1 MHFDLATRIVTLGVG
16 ELAGFSLGPRESG
29 GGAGGLWRAQ
39 LGQHWHSEFRTRA
52 AEEPGARFEVPI
64 GGDYHHRGWTFRLS
78 GRIDQ
83 YLPSPAGGVRLR
95 ELKTVSRPLPA
106 PEAELQAEYPG
117 YFVQLAAYLVLHT
130 LASKAEAD
138 HRRSVDDIG
147 DRPAGA
153 GEGVRGELVFIEAG
167 SGLVQTVAAPPE
179 SIAILH
185 GQLDELVGFLDARR
199 RAYERRRAL
208 PVRPA
213 FALFRPGQEHVQR
226 DLSAALGLDAAVAPL
241 DGGPSDPVA
250 PLARATPEV
259 GRTVPGEPPP
269 AAQSAFRNP
278 HSSSILCFEAPT
290 GFGKT
295 GCLLE
300 FALTALKEGIYDRL
314 VYLTGKSTGQL
325 QVVHQLETMLA
336 PETPSSVAPRA
347 RAANSAKP
355 VAKRVS
361 VPIPAAPVCGAA
373 RQSGDS
379 APVSPSAA
387 ETPNPKPETGAPSAA
402 RLPVWQVRSKA
413 EHCVNSVYHC
423 LPDACPFIRDAAER
437 WHGSGLPRFYL
448 VDGEPRDLE
457 TLKAAGRAAGICPYE
472 ITRAAL
478 PFNDVWVG
486 DYNYVF
492 APANRGLFFEQPGFD
507 PAATLLIVD
516 EAHNLPARVA
526 DAYSHSVRAADAW
539 TTYDALRS
547 VRAPASFVLAWEAWA
562 RELDDLHP
570 TESLDGATEIGLRAA
585 AGRLAELVPATALDF
600 VALGPRVSELLWQ
613 LPQLDEFLDSAE
625 LPKLL
630 WCPARG
636 ELRVTCLDAAN
647 AIAETLRRFRHVVL
661 TSATLNPPDAF
672 ATACGLD
679 RAAPVGRDLCRAAAV
694 PPLARVAPPDPTS
707 ALQWRAASEIP
718 CPLEGAASSAPCT
731 TGGGDGA
738 PPSTDPHS
746 QTPSASPVAP
756 LARAATEVGRTV
768 PGEPSP
774 SLSAAHVDL
783 AATLGKLPRASKK
796 TLRGLTTAAA
806 LLRTE
811 EAQTAPTVPFLR
823 ADTPWRRGAYRV
835 GIDTRVDTRWE
846 RRTHHF
852 ETTAATV
859 AQLCAAASST
869 VAPLARAAKSDPTSA
884 IQWRAASVIPCS
896 LEGAASS
903 APCTTDGGDGAA
915 PSNDLH
921 NQTSATSAVAP
932 LARAASHAPV
942 AVFFPS
948 YAYAESVAQ
957 TCAASHPSLRI
968 AQQPRGLDL
977 AEQTAFIES
986 ALAANDAI
994 FLVLGTGYTE
1004 GIDLLGGRIT
1014 HAMVVGPA
1022 LPEVNA
1028 VQRAKLAHCDAKSRD
1043 AAFRRVYQVPGM
1055 QKVNQALGRL
1065 VRAPGHSATVILH
1078 CCRFAEASYRELLD
1092 PELQN
1097 AVVLDADETLAA
1109 WLSGHE
1115 IA

>member
-16 ELAGFSLGPRESG
+16 ELAGFALGPRTSA

-39 LGQHWHSEFRTRA
+39 LGQHWHNEFRTRA

-64 GGDYHHRGWTFRLS
+64 GGDYTYRSWTFRLS

-95 ELKTVSRPLPA
+95 ELKTVTRPLPA
-106 PEAELQAEYPG
+106 SEPELQAEFPG
-117 YFVQLAAYLVLHT
+117 YFVQLAAYLVLHA
-130 LASKAEAD
+130 LAPDAE
-138 HRRSVDDIG
+138 
-147 DRPAGA
+147 PA
-153 GEGVRGELVFIEAG
+153 RGELVFIEA
-167 SGLVQTVAAPPE
+167 STGLVQTVAAPAE
-179 SIAILH
+179 STAILH

-199 RAYERRRAL
+199 RAAARRRGL

-213 FALFRPGQEHVQR
+213 FAQFRPGQEHVQR
-226 DLSAALGLDAAVAPL
+226 DLRAALGID
-241 DGGPSDPVA
+241 PSVA
-250 PLARATPEV
+250 PLASAADSEV

-269 AAQSAFRNP
+269 SSVVRPQSSP
-278 HSSSILCFEAPT
+278 LSSLSPSASGLPSVLCFEAPT

-314 VYLTGKSTGQL
+314 IYLTGKSTGQL
-325 QVVHQLETMLA
+325 QVVRQLETMLA
-336 PETPSSVAPRA
+336 PEIPSSVAPLA
-347 RAANSAKP
+347 RAAIPADP
-355 VAKRVS
+355 VAERVGVS
-361 VPIPAAPVCGAA
+361 IPSSKASPATDGLTAFATPPTGLPCGAA
-373 RQSGDS
+373 RESGDS
-379 APVSPSAA
+379 AAPVPDTRAA
-387 ETPNPKPETGAPSAA
+387 FAS

-413 EHCVNSVYHC
+413 EHCVNTLYHC

-448 VDGEPRDLE
+448 LDSEPRDLDS
-457 TLKAAGRAAGICPYE
+457 LKAAGRAAAICPYE

-478 PFNDVWVG
+478 PYNDVWVG

-507 PAATLLIVD
+507 AGSTLLIVD

-539 TTYDALRS
+539 TTYDALRAA
-547 VRAPASFVLAWEAWA
+547 RAPASFILAWEAWA
-562 RELDDLHP
+562 RELDDLRP
-570 TESLDGATEIGLRAA
+570 CEALDGASEIGLRAA
-585 AGRLAELVPATALDF
+585 ASRLATLVPATALDF
-600 VALGPRVSELLWQ
+600 VALGPTVSELLWE
-613 LPQLDEFLDSAE
+613 LPELDEFLDSAE

-647 AIAETLRRFRHVVL
+647 AIAATLRQFRHAIL

-679 RAAPVGRDLCRAAAV
+679 RAPVAKRVSVSTPAAPICGAARESGDY
-694 PPLARVAPPDPTS
+694 PPLAEGLTAFATPPT
-707 ALQWRAASEIP
+707 
-718 CPLEGAASSAPCT
+718 
-731 TGGGDGA
+731 
-738 PPSTDPHS
+738 
-746 QTPSASPVAP
+746 VAP
-756 LARAATEVGRTV
+756 LARAAKSDG
-768 PGEPSP
+768 PHP
-774 SLSAAHVDL
+774 LDL
-783 AATLGKLPRASKK
+783 AATLGKLPRGAKK
-796 TLRGLTTAAA
+796 KLAGLTTGAA
-806 LLRTE
+806 LLRVE
-811 EAQTAPTVPFLR
+811 EEQTAPPLPFLR
-823 ADTPWRRGAYRV
+823 ADTPWRHGAYRV
-835 GIDTRVDTRWE
+835 AIDTRVDTRWE

-852 ETTAATV
+852 EVTAATV
-859 AQLCAAASST
+859 AQLCAAAAFGATPSVVAKRVSVPPSEVGRTVPGEPPASPT
-869 VAPLARAAKSDPTSA
+869 VAPPAKAA
-884 IQWRAASVIPCS
+884 IPVPSPLPRC
-896 LEGAASS
+896 GAARES
-903 APCTTDGGDGAA
+903 GD
-915 PSNDLH
+915 
-921 NQTSATSAVAP
+921 SAVTVAP
-932 LARAASHAPV
+932 G

-948 YAYAESVAQ
+948 YAYAEAVAQ
-957 TCAASHPSLRI
+957 TCAASHPALRI
-968 AQQPRGLDL
+968 AQQPRGIDL
-977 AEQTAFIES
+977 AKQTEFIES
-986 ALAANDAI
+986 ALAAHDAL
-994 FLVLGTGYTE
+994 FLILGTGYTE
-1004 GIDLLGGRIT
+1004 GIDLLGGRVT

-1028 VQRAKLAHCDAKSRD
+1028 VQRAKLAHCNARSRD
-1043 AAFRRVYQVPGM
+1043 AAFRLVYQVPGM

-1065 VRAPGHSATVILH
+1065 VRAPGHRATVLLH

-1097 AVVLDADETLAA
+1097 AVVLDCDETLAA

>member
-16 ELAGFSLGPRESG
+16 ELAGFSLGPRTSS

-64 GGDYHHRGWTFRLS
+64 GGDYTYRAWTFRLS

-95 ELKTVSRPLPA
+95 ELKTVTRPLPA
-106 PEAELQAEYPG
+106 AEPELQAEFPG
-117 YFVQLAAYLVLHT
+117 YFVQLAAYLVLHA
-130 LASKAEAD
+130 LAPDAE
-138 HRRSVDDIG
+138 
-147 DRPAGA
+147 PA
-153 GEGVRGELVFIEAG
+153 RGELVFIEA
-167 SGLVQTVAAPPE
+167 STGLVQTIAAPAE
-179 SIAILH
+179 STAILH

-199 RAYERRRAL
+199 RAAERRRGL

-213 FALFRPGQEHVQR
+213 FAQFRPGQEHVQR
-226 DLSAALGLDAAVAPL
+226 DLRAALGLDTIPGVASP
-241 DGGPSDPVA
+241 DSESSDSVA
-250 PLARATPEV
+250 PLARAAIPEV
-259 GRTVPGEPPP
+259 GQTVPVEPSPS
-269 AAQSAFRNP
+269 AQSTIRIP
-278 HSSSILCFEAPT
+278 HSEIGNVLCFEAPT

-300 FALTALKEGIYDRL
+300 FALTALKDGIYDRL

-325 QVVHQLETMLA
+325 QVIRQLETMLA
-336 PETPSSVAPRA
+336 PVTVGRT
-347 RAANSAKP
+347 
-355 VAKRVS
+355 
-361 VPIPAAPVCGAA
+361 VPGE
-373 RQSGDS
+373 
-379 APVSPSAA
+379 PSAA
-387 ETPNPKPETGAPSAA
+387 GNCPPPSTLSPFAS

-413 EHCVNSVYHC
+413 EHCVNALYHC

-437 WHGSGLPRFYL
+437 WPGSGLARFYL
-448 VDGEPRDLE
+448 LDSEPRDLDS
-457 TLKAAGRAAGICPYE
+457 LKAAGRAAGICPYE

-478 PFNDVWVG
+478 PYNDVWVG

-492 APANRGLFFEQPGFD
+492 APTNRGLFFEQPGFD
-507 PAATLLIVD
+507 AGATLLIVD

-526 DAYSHSVRAADAW
+526 DAYSHTVRASDAW
-539 TTYDALRS
+539 TTYDALRAA
-547 VRAPASFVLAWEAWA
+547 RAPASFILAWEAWA
-562 RELDDLHP
+562 RELDDLRP
-570 TESLDGATEIGLRAA
+570 CEVLDGATEIGLRAA
-585 AGRLAELVPATALDF
+585 ASRLATLVPATALDF
-600 VALGPRVSELLWQ
+600 VALGPTVAELLWE
-613 LPQLDEFLDSAE
+613 LPELDEFLDAAE

-630 WCPARG
+630 WCPTRG

-647 AIAETLRRFRHVVL
+647 AIAATLRQFRHAIL

-679 RAAPVGRDLCRAAAV
+679 RAPVAKATKAFDLPAPVTERV
-694 PPLARVAPPDPTS
+694 SVSPPTPP
-707 ALQWRAASEIP
+707 
-718 CPLEGAASSAPCT
+718 
-731 TGGGDGA
+731 
-738 PPSTDPHS
+738 
-746 QTPSASPVAP
+746 
-756 LARAATEVGRTV
+756 
-768 PGEPSP
+768 
-774 SLSAAHVDL
+774 VDL
-783 AATLGKLPRASKK
+783 AATLGKLPRGAKK
-796 TLRGLTTAAA
+796 KLAGLTTGAA
-806 LLRTE
+806 LLRVE
-811 EAQTAPTVPFLR
+811 EEQTPPPVPFLR

-835 GIDTRVDTRWE
+835 GVDTRVDTRWE

-852 ETTAATV
+852 EVTAATV
-859 AQLCAAASST
+859 AQLCAAAASGVGRDLGRAAS
-869 VAPLARAAKSDPTSA
+869 VVPLARAANSA
-884 IQWRAASVIPCS
+884 TADLVAKRVSISTLAPEPSSNATAAPCC
-896 LEGAASS
+896 GAARES
-903 APCTTDGGDGAA
+903 GDP
-915 PSNDLH
+915 PSPTEGL
-921 NQTSATSAVAP
+921 TASATPPLTSPLSP
-932 LARAASHAPV
+932 LASSLPTASHPV

-977 AEQTAFIES
+977 AQQTEFIES
-986 ALAANDAI
+986 ALAAHDAL

-1004 GIDLLGGRIT
+1004 GIDLLGGRVT

-1028 VQRAKLAHCDAKSRD
+1028 VQRAKLAHCNAKSRD
-1043 AAFRRVYQVPGM
+1043 AAFRLVYQVPGM

-1065 VRAPGHSATVILH
+1065 VRAPGHRATVLLH

-1097 AVVLDADETLAA
+1097 AVVLDSDETLAA

>member
-16 ELAGFSLGPRESG
+16 ELAGFSLGPRESS

-39 LGQHWHSEFRTRA
+39 LGQHWHSELRHRA
-52 AEEPGARFEVPI
+52 EEEPGARFEVPI
-64 GGDYHHRGWTFRLS
+64 TGDYHHRGWTFRLS

-106 PEAELQAEYPG
+106 PEAGLQAEFPG
-117 YFVQLAAYLVLHT
+117 YFVQLAAYLVLHA
-130 LASKAEAD
+130 LAPDA
-138 HRRSVDDIG
+138 V
-147 DRPAGA
+147 PA
-153 GEGVRGELVFIEAG
+153 RGELVFIEAG
-167 SGLVQTVAAPPE
+167 SGLLQVIAAPAA
-179 SIAILH
+179 STAILH
-185 GQLDELVGFLDARR
+185 GQLDELVAFLDARR
-199 RAYERRRAL
+199 RAAERRRAL

-213 FALFRPGQEHVQR
+213 FAAFRAGQENVQR
-226 DLSAALGLDAAVAPL
+226 DLRAALGIESSALGVP
-241 DGGPSDPVA
+241 PSDF
-250 PLARATPEV
+250 
-259 GRTVPGEPPP
+259 GPPP
-269 AAQSAFRNP
+269 SVLRSP
-278 HSSSILCFEAPT
+278 SSGNVLCFEAPT

-300 FALTALKEGIYDRL
+300 FALTALKEGVYDRL

-325 QVVHQLETMLA
+325 QVVRQLEAMLA
-336 PETPSSVAPRA
+336 PLALEQ
-347 RAANSAKP
+347 P
-355 VAKRVS
+355 V
-361 VPIPAAPVCGAA
+361 
-373 RQSGDS
+373 
-379 APVSPSAA
+379 
-387 ETPNPKPETGAPSAA
+387 APSAPSTVHWPPSTSH

-423 LPDACPFIRDAAER
+423 LPDACPFIADAAER
-437 WHGSGLPRFYL
+437 WPGSGLARFYL
-448 VDGEPRDLE
+448 FDTEARDLE
-457 TLKAAGRAAGICPYE
+457 TLRAAGRAAKICPYE

-526 DAYSHSVRAADAW
+526 DAYSHTLRAADAW

-547 VRAPASFVLAWEAWA
+547 ARAPAAFVLAWEAWA
-562 RELDDLHP
+562 RELDDLRAC
-570 TESLDGATEIGLRAA
+570 EALDGATEIGLRSAA
-585 AGRLAELVPATALDF
+585 HRLAELVPATALDF
-600 VALGPRVSELLWQ
+600 VALGPTVSELLWQ
-613 LPQLDEFLDSAE
+613 LPQLDEFLDAAD

-647 AIAETLRRFRHVVL
+647 AIAATLREFRHVVL

-679 RAAPVGRDLCRAAAV
+679 RPSSGDRQ
-694 PPLARVAPPDPTS
+694 PTSGEAPP
-707 ALQWRAASEIP
+707 
-718 CPLEGAASSAPCT
+718 
-731 TGGGDGA
+731 
-738 PPSTDPHS
+738 
-746 QTPSASPVAP
+746 
-756 LARAATEVGRTV
+756 
-768 PGEPSP
+768 
-774 SLSAAHVDL
+774 VDL
-783 AATLGKLPRASKK
+783 ANTLGKLPRAAKK
-796 TLRGLTTAAA
+796 TLRGLTTGAA
-806 LLRTE
+806 LLRVDE
-811 EAQTAPTVPFLR
+811 EQTAPAVPFLR

-835 GIDTRVDTRWE
+835 AIDTRVDTRWE

-852 ETTAATV
+852 ESTAATV
-859 AQLCAAASST
+859 AQLCAASASS
-869 VAPLARAAKSDPTSA
+869 
-884 IQWRAASVIPCS
+884 AASPLQANVTNPP
-896 LEGAASS
+896 LEGAAPSAPCPAPDENGAPASS
-903 APCTTDGGDGAA
+903 APLSGGGAGFTPANSA
-915 PSNDLH
+915 PSTGH
-921 NQTSATSAVAP
+921 GS
-932 LARAASHAPV
+932 PV
-942 AVFFPS
+942 AIFFPS
-948 YAYAESVAQ
+948 YAYAESVAE

-977 AEQTAFIES
+977 AAQTAFIES
-986 ALAANDAI
+986 ALVTHDAL

-1028 VQRAKLAHCDAKSRD
+1028 VQRAKLAHCHAKSRD
-1043 AAFRRVYQVPGM
+1043 AAFRLVYQVPGM

-1065 VRAPGHSATVILH
+1065 VRAPGHRATVLLH
-1078 CCRFAEASYRELLD
+1078 CRRFAEKSYRELLD
-1092 PELQN
+1092 PELQS
-1097 AVVLDADETLAA
+1097 APVLDGDDVLTA
-1109 WLSGHE
+1109 WLAGHE